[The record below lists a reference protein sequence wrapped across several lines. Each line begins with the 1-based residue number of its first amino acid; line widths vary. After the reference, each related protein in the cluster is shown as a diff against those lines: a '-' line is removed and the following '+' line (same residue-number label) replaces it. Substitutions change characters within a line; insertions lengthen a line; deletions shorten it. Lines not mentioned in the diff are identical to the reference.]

1 MHISEFDYD
10 LPTELIAQHPLPAR
24 DASRMMVV
32 LRKEGRIINSNFSN
46 LPGYLQK
53 GDVLILNNTKVI
65 PAKVWG
71 DKDGKEVEF
80 LFLREREKGVWE
92 VLCRP
97 AKKIKAGD
105 RIAFAPGF
113 EAKVI
118 EAGEE
123 GRRVLK
129 FSAADVLDR
138 LQKIGFAPLPPY
150 IKRKKTNMDLR
161 PEDLERYQTVFA
173 EKEGAI
179 AAPTAGLHFTPKTLK
194 FIQEKGV
201 RVEQVSLNIGL
212 ATFQPMRGERIEEHK
227 MLEETYS
234 ISEQVAKAV
243 NQAKM
248 ESRPVV
254 AVGTT
259 VVRTLE
265 SAYLLG
271 SDRDSERQKNRLS
284 SPALEPSGKVRISK
298 NIGGIRPGT
307 NSTSLFIYPGFEF
320 QVVDRLLTN
329 FHLPQ
334 STLLMLVSAFAG
346 RDLILHAYKEA
357 VREKYRF
364 FSYGD
369 CMLIL

>member
-1 MHISEFDYD
+1 MHISEFDYN
-10 LPTELIAQHPLPAR
+10 LPAELIAQHPLPAR

-32 LRKEGRIINSNFSN
+32 LRKEGRIIHAKFSD
-46 LPGYLQK
+46 LPNYLRK
-53 GDVLILNNTKVI
+53 GNVLVLNNTKVI
-65 PAKVWG
+65 PAKLWG
-71 DKDGKEVEF
+71 YKDGTEVEF
-80 LFLREREKGVWE
+80 LFIKEIEKGVWE

-123 GRRVLK
+123 GRRVFR
-129 FSAADVLDR
+129 FSAGDVLGH

-150 IKRKKTNMDLR
+150 IKRKKANADLR
-161 PEDLERYQTVFA
+161 SNDLERYQTVFA

-179 AAPTAGLHFTPKTLK
+179 AAPTAGLHFTPQILDL
-194 FIQEKGV
+194 IRDKGV
-201 RVEQVSLNIGL
+201 DIEQVSLEVGL
-212 ATFQPMRGERIEEHK
+212 ATFQPMRVERIEEHK

-234 ISEQVAKAV
+234 ISERTAKAV
-243 NQAKM
+243 NQAKK

-254 AVGTT
+254 GVGTT
-259 VVRTLE
+259 VVRALE
-265 SAYLLG
+265 SAFLLG
-271 SDRDSERQKNRLS
+271 ADRESAHQEDRSS
-284 SPALEPSGKVRISK
+284 SPTLGLGQNARISK

-307 NSTSLFIYPGFEF
+307 NSTSLFIHPGFEF
-320 QVVDRLLTN
+320 QVINKLLTN

-346 RDLILHAYKEA
+346 RDLILNAYKEA

-369 CMLIL
+369 CMLII